1 MSQPELIITKLADLE
16 TEARNPRTSD
26 LDTLSTEALVKA
38 LHDENITVLKAV
50 EATLPYLSDLVNQTA
65 DRLILGGRLFYVG
78 AGTSG
83 RLGVLDAS
91 ECPPTFGVD
100 PGLVQGIIAGGD
112 KALKK
117 SVEGAEDLDDLGASD
132 LHAAGITIN
141 DVVVGISAS
150 GRTPYVTGALHS
162 AKTVGALTA
171 AIVNVSNSEHSHHAA
186 ITLAAITGPESISG
200 STRMKAGTA
209 QKLILNMLSTAVMV
223 RLGKVY
229 GNLMVDVRANNDKLR
244 DRAIRIVTAATGSDH
259 LAAER
264 ALADTN
270 GRAKSAIVML
280 ILDISPA
287 EAESRL
293 ARAGGWVRR
302 ALELSD
308 SD

>member
-1 MSQPELIITKLADLE
+1 MHQAELIITKLADLE

-26 LDTLSTEALVKA
+26 LDTLSTEVLIKA
-38 LHDENITVLKAV
+38 LHDENLTVLKAV
-50 EATLPYLSDLVNQTA
+50 EATLLYLADLVDQTA
-65 DRLILGGRLFYVG
+65 ERLILGGRLFYVG

-100 PGLVQGIIAGGD
+100 PGLIQGIIAGGD
-112 KALKK
+112 AALKK
-117 SVEGAEDLDDLGASD
+117 SVEGAEDLAALGASD
-132 LHAAGITIN
+132 LQAAGISIN

-150 GRTPYVTGALHS
+150 GRTPYVTGALQA
-162 AKTVGALTA
+162 AKDVGALTA

-209 QKLILNMLSTAVMV
+209 QKLILNILSTAVMV
-223 RLGKVY
+223 RMGKVY

-244 DRAIRIVTAATGSDH
+244 DRAVRIVTAATGADRD
-259 LAAER
+259 AAER

-280 ILDISPA
+280 ILDISPS
-287 EAESRL
+287 EADSRL

-302 ALELSD
+302 ALELND
-308 SD
+308 TD